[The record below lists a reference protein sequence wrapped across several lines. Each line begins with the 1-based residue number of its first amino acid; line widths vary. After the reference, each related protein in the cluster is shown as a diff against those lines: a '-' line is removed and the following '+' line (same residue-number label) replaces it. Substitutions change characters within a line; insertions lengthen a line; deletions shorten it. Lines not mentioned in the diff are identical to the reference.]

1 MGIEYDGSGYCGWQW
16 QPSRVSVQSELQA
29 ALSKVA
35 DCPVEVICA
44 GRTDAGV
51 HAAEQV
57 VHFDVDVNRSLT
69 SWLLGGNSNL
79 PDNIRILWVKPVA
92 DDFHARTS
100 ALARLYRYV
109 IYNRPIKSALMVKRA
124 TWCYEPLNAELMQQ
138 AAQVLIGHHDFSSF
152 RAQGCQ
158 SKSPFRTIH
167 FIDVSRDGDKVYIDI
182 CANAFLHHMVRNIA
196 GVLMAIGM
204 GKRLPTWTDELLVVK
219 KRECGGVTASPYGLY
234 LNAVYYP
241 EQFGISKHPQFKKLP
256 DNIQR
261 FDGQQSYNNI
271 NNV

>member
-16 QPSRVSVQSELQA
+16 QPGRVSVQSELQA

-35 DCPVEVICA
+35 DYPVEVICA

-57 VHFDVDVNRSLT
+57 VHFNVDVNRSLT
-69 SWLLGGNSNL
+69 AWLLGGNSNL

-109 IYNRPIKSALMVKRA
+109 IYNRPIKSALLVKQA
-124 TWCYEPLNAELMQQ
+124 TWCYEPLNAEIMQL
-138 AAQVLIGHHDFSSF
+138 AAQALIGHHDFSSF

-204 GKRLPTWTDELLVVK
+204 GKRLPTWADELLAVK

-234 LNAVYYP
+234 LKAVYYP
-241 EQFGISKHPQFKKLP
+241 KQFGINKHPQFNKLP

-261 FDGQQSYNNI
+261 FDGRQSYNNI